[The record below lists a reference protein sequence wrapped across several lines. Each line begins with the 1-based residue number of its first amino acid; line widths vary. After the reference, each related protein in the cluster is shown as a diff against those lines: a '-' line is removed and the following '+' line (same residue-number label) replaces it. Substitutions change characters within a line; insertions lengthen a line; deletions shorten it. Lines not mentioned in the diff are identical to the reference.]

1 MVRKVILRLRINL
14 EKSQSILV
22 GRMENLE
29 ELALEFG
36 CKVGVLPFSY
46 LGLPLGALFKFV
58 AAWDGMERGFAKTCY
73 MHKTIYFQRWKA
85 YLDLE
90 HLI

>member
-1 MVRKVILRLRINL
+1 MVRKIILRLRINL

-58 AAWDGMERGFAKTCY
+58 AAWDGMERGFAKNLLY
-73 MHKTIYFQRWKA
+73 AQDNIFPKMEG
-85 YLDLE
+85 LP
-90 HLI
+90 